1 MPEGEKSV
9 VLLNGEKEKKKKNT
23 DLSNKSDD
31 IEFDVIA
38 RSRVGNTINSL
49 NQGMSKFISYSQ
61 NLQRKVTKYKLFV
74 TVVMPRISL
83 FQIK

>member
-23 DLSNKSDD
+23 DLLDKADD

-49 NQGMSKFISYSQ
+49 IQG
-61 NLQRKVTKYKLFV
+61 L
-74 TVVMPRISL
+74 
-83 FQIK
+83 

>member
-23 DLSNKSDD
+23 DLLNKADD

-61 NLQRKVTKYKLFV
+61 NLR
-74 TVVMPRISL
+74 
-83 FQIK
+83 

>member
-49 NQGMSKFISYSQ
+49 YQGMPKFISYSE
-61 NLQRKVTKYKLFV
+61 NLLSMNYL
-74 TVVMPRISL
+74 
-83 FQIK
+83 

>member
-1 MPEGEKSV
+1 MPEDEKSV

-38 RSRVGNTINSL
+38 RSRVGNTIDSL
-49 NQGMSKFISYSQ
+49 NQGM
-61 NLQRKVTKYKLFV
+61 
-74 TVVMPRISL
+74 
-83 FQIK
+83 

>member
-1 MPEGEKSV
+1 MPEDEKSV

-61 NLQRKVTKYKLFV
+61 NL
-74 TVVMPRISL
+74 
-83 FQIK
+83 